1 MIISKSKNFIYIHL
15 DKCGG
20 TSIETAL
27 EPFLSWSD
35 IIIGSSPFGEK
46 MYLAYQEKSNSLR
59 KHSDFLEI
67 KNFIGEDWNSMYKF
81 ATVRNPEKRMISL
94 YFYVKD
100 MIDYHIDSRSLKDI
114 TNVSG
119 SIENKK
125 ELYFLNNT
133 AFTSDPHFYCFIES
147 SIDKTYIDGFI
158 KKMILNGDSSCQTQI
173 SRVDSTVELYDLDTI
188 NANWKD
194 ILKKININKDIELKQ
209 LNKSHKP
216 SNIFLKKETIDL
228 IKNHFYDDYNQIPKR
243 TGHNWVL

>member
-59 KHSDFLEI
+59 KHSTSEDI
-67 KNFIGEDWNSMYKF
+67 KYFIGKDWNSMYKF
-81 ATVRNPEKRMISL
+81 ATVRDPEKIMISL

-188 NANWKD
+188 NDNWKD
-194 ILKKININKDIELKQ
+194 ILKKININKDIELKK
-209 LNKSHKP
+209 LNKSNKP

-228 IKNHFYDDYNQIPKR
+228 IKNYFYDDYNQIPKR
-243 TGHNWVL
+243 TGHNWGL